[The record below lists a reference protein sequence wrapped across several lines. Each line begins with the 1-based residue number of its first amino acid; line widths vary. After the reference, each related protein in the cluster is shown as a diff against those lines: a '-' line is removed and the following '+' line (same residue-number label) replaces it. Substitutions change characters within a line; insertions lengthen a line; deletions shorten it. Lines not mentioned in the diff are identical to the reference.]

1 MNKIYVIKIQKVQK
15 NISIPPN
22 AGLLQLGSPFVS
34 QPLPS
39 VCIKEKGWEEC
50 EFVCVCM
57 KYVYCFTLY
66 LFNIMVYFGNH
77 PMLVDNEL
85 TLFLMAACH

>member
-1 MNKIYVIKIQKVQK
+1 MYFNMNKIYVIKIQKVQK

-39 VCIKEKGWEEC
+39 VCIKEKGVGRMWIC
-50 EFVCVCM
+50 LCM
-57 KYVYCFTLY
+57 HEICILLY
-66 LFNIMVYFGNH
+66 SLPF
-77 PMLVDNEL
+77 
-85 TLFLMAACH
+85 